1 MSARRS
7 RGGSAE
13 PPAVPDAASG
23 MSAAFNLAGAPPHRL
38 VQALSAASQRNPTP
52 RNPGEAAFDRWLN
65 RELTRLYDD
74 ALSEPVPDEL
84 MRLIDGAAK
93 K

>member
-1 MSARRS
+1 MSANLHLGGAAP
-7 RGGSAE
+7 RG
-13 PPAVPDAASG
+13 AVQ
-23 MSAAFNLAGAPPHRL
+23 MT
-38 VQALSAASQRNPTP
+38 PTP

-74 ALSEPVPDEL
+74 AMSEPVPEDL
-84 MRLIDGAAK
+84 LKLIDGTAK